1 MTRWT
6 WDTWW
11 FSPWRWSRADPERA
25 LVLTENRGQTVSCTW
40 QRRSKH
46 AHHCL
51 YLCGGHWAAM
61 LAGSSVLS
69 LVPLKWRRS
78 FKIKHI
84 LGSEMLPPRW
94 HCLLMN
100 EMSFRWRILLY
111 WDSTLVLSFEKS
123 CLIVNHTPKWN
134 FYSYLLEIRLTLVFG
149 NILVKR
155 KVCWKYCANIYK
167 VMSI

>member
-25 LVLTENRGQTVSCTW
+25 LVLTENGTNSRTW
-40 QRRSKH
+40 QRRSS
-46 AHHCL
+46 
-51 YLCGGHWAAM
+51 M
-61 LAGSSVLS
+61 LTTVLISAVVTEQQCS
-69 LVPLKWRRS
+69 LVAPFSHLFHRSGGSPLKQNTSSGQRRCC
-78 FKIKHI
+78 H
-84 LGSEMLPPRW
+84 LGERTVLQMKD
-94 HCLLMN
+94 
-100 EMSFRWRILLY
+100 FLY

-123 CLIVNHTPKWN
+123 CLIVNHTPHWN

-149 NILVKR
+149 NFLVKR
-155 KVCWKYCANIYK
+155 EVCWKYCVNIYK